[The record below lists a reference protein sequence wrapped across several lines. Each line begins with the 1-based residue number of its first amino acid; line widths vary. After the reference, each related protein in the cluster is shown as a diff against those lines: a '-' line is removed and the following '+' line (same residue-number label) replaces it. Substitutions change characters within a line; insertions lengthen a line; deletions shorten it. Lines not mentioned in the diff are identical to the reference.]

1 MCVSSEP
8 ASSWFFGSTLLIL
21 MLSFL
26 FFLHLF
32 TLCLEFCLFLP
43 TNLRLLPTPSSSPAP
58 SGRLLS
64 PSFTSERLINNASA
78 LPERSLSWRLQHLR
92 RCNQSKLK
100 KPKSAQNRRSRAS
113 DERIGIRFPRRT
125 FWRRRTPAVFLFLL
139 FFFPVYSSPGTFSRR
154 RKQ

>member
-1 MCVSSEP
+1 MCFLLGSLVPQFSSP
-8 ASSWFFGSTLLIL
+8 FF
-21 MLSFL
+21 
-26 FFLHLF
+26 FFCLF

-43 TNLRLLPTPSSSPAP
+43 PNLRLLPPPSSSPAP

-78 LPERSLSWRLQHLR
+78 LPERSLSRRLQHLR
-92 RCNQSKLK
+92 CCNQSKLK

-113 DERIGIRFPRRT
+113 DERAGIGFPRRT

-139 FFFPVYSSPGTFSRR
+139 SFFPVYSSPGTFGRR

>member
-8 ASSWFFGSTLLIL
+8 ASSWFLGSTVLIL
-21 MLSFL
+21 TLSFPF

-32 TLCLEFCLFLP
+32 TLCLEFCLFRSP
-43 TNLRLLPTPSSSPAP
+43 NLRLLPPPSSSPAP

-78 LPERSLSWRLQHLR
+78 LPERSLSRRLQHLR

-100 KPKSAQNRRSRAS
+100 KPKSAQNRRSRAL
-113 DERIGIRFPRRT
+113 DERAGIRFPRRT

-139 FFFPVYSSPGTFSRR
+139 FFFLFIPLLAP
-154 RKQ
+154 